1 MPGKYSGGYN
11 VRLRNTIEGLVEANE
26 DAKDQLSKD
35 MVKNAHLGANKG
47 LDDRVDFPE
56 PLPSNYH
63 KKPRP
68 KVKARFNE
76 DFYNKQQRYE
86 LNNVK
91 TLYSNFETIPQFKH
105 KEDQP
110 QTRFGMTP
118 QLVASMNVAVRNQM
132 YYYGYQQLDKVE
144 VKDEVNTLFKISSE
158 DLHGMVNKP
167 GGLIRG
173 GMLKQ
178 FVIDK
183 VKQASM
189 KDGQKWHELDPDHN
203 VMTAN
208 TRRVPDQF
216 DDNY

>member
-11 VRLRNTIEGLVEANE
+11 VRMRNTIEGLVEAKE

-47 LDDRVDFPE
+47 LDDKVDFPE
-56 PLPSNYH
+56 PQPSNYR
-63 KKPRP
+63 KKQKT
-68 KVKARFNE
+68 KVKARFDE
-76 DFYNKQQRYE
+76 EFYNRQQRYE
-86 LNNVK
+86 LNNVE
-91 TLYSNFETIPQFKH
+91 TLYSDFETIPQFKH

-118 QLVASMNVAVRNQM
+118 EQVASMNVAVRNQM
-132 YYYGYQQLDKVE
+132 YYYGYQQLDKAE
-144 VKDEVNTLFKISSE
+144 VKEEVNTLFKISAE
-158 DLHGMVNKP
+158 DLQGMVNQP

-178 FVIDK
+178 YIIDK
-183 VKQASM
+183 VKLASM
-189 KDGQKWHELDPDHN
+189 KEDHKWHELDPEHN
-203 VMTAN
+203 VMTTN
-208 TRRVPDQF
+208 TRSVPDQF